1 MLGLKYLKK
10 ILKFAW
16 MDKCE
21 LSPFSSC
28 IYIFNLHFLAKERNG
43 CFHRLFSSFQS
54 FQSKVYRTCPW
65 YRDNRRKASEYLI
78 ELENTTFNILLSL
91 HSADLEGNLKEN
103 VSLFHLQ
110 NLKNTVR
117 KAVSEMTPTTWV
129 VPFLKVKHVF

>member
-1 MLGLKYLKK
+1 MNGQVWAESFFLL
-10 ILKFAW
+10 
-16 MDKCE
+16 
-21 LSPFSSC
+21 
-28 IYIFNLHFLAKERNG
+28 YIFFNLHFLAKERNG

-91 HSADLEGNLKEN
+91 HSADLEGNLKEK

-117 KAVSEMTPTTWV
+117 KAVSEMTPTTWT